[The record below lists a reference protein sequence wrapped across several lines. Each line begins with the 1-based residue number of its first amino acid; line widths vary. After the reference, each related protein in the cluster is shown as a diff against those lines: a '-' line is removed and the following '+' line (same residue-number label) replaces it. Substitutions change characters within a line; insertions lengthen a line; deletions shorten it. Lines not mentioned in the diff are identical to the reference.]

1 MEQEQEHVP
10 VPKLVARRISSMI
23 ADGELAMGTK
33 LPSQR
38 DLSQQFGVSRT
49 SIREAISLLEASGT
63 LRTQPGRG
71 MFVGRAEGSL
81 AAVNGQADG
90 SLYSKLDL
98 CRFRFMLEGQTAR
111 LAAMRVTDRHIETLD
126 RNLERFKTQTRAMDL
141 HAAAATDFAFHHLI
155 VGYAGVQLFT
165 DLHGNHRLLLLG
177 MIEMPRS
184 VYNRAWEPVVE
195 HERIIE
201 ALKRRDPDEAR
212 YYMESHIVRSSERLG
227 ILLADDV
234 V

>member
-1 MEQEQEHVP
+1 MMEQEHVP

-23 ADGELAMGTK
+23 ADGELLAGAK

-49 SIREAISLLEASGT
+49 SVREAISLLEASGT
-63 LRTQPGRG
+63 LRTEPGRG
-71 MFVGRAEGSL
+71 MFVGRGEG
-81 AAVNGQADG
+81 APTVVNGQTDG
-90 SLYSKLDL
+90 AVYSKLDL
-98 CRFRFMLEGQTAR
+98 CRFRYMIEGQTAR
-111 LAAMRVTDRHIETLD
+111 LAAMRVTDQNIEALD
-126 RNLERFKTQTRAMDL
+126 RNLQRFKAQTRAMDL
-141 HAAAATDFAFHHLI
+141 HAAATTDFAFHHLV
-155 VGYAGVQLFT
+155 VGYAGVQIFT
-165 DLHGNHRLLLLG
+165 DLHASYRPLLIG

-184 VYNRAWEPVVE
+184 LYNRAWEPVVE

-227 ILLADDV
+227 IMLADDV